1 MPNPIY
7 YIGIDW
13 SHEIV
18 RSFVYIVRIFTFQ
31 HHGSCVCTHR
41 PSSWVFVILV
51 VGMNFVLYAMMGT
64 DQTTTT
70 LCSHWLMFLWWCSLL
85 CNDSGI
91 YVRFKQNHEGQWNQ
105 VTWLGHLSVRWIWLG
120 STVRSLAI
128 IHTLVPSPKP
138 KFCLKILNWCESLF
152 FTLGRGNRK
161 THPYNW
167 QLLNDV
173 QKWFIAKVEIDM
185 QTLQL
190 STKHL
195 SYIVPL

>member
-128 IHTLVPSPKP
+128 IHTLVPSPKQ

-152 FTLGRGNRK
+152 FTLGRGNKK

-190 STKHL
+190 STKRP
-195 SYIVPL
+195 SYIVTL

>member
-31 HHGSCVCTHR
+31 HHGSCVCTHQ

-70 LCSHWLMFLWWCSLL
+70 LCSHLPIFLWWCSLL
-85 CNDSGI
+85 CYDSGI

-105 VTWLGHLSVRWIWLG
+105 LTWLGHLSVRWIWLG